1 MCTNLGLSDLRESL
15 HEVFTGRKR
24 KEWKLHDSFD
34 LQGSESLRD
43 AARRW
48 LRERE
53 VLHKPLTPSSKD
65 KRRVFLATCDEC
77 VSCSFQRCFSLD
89 GEKKVCVEE
98 FGSCSGARNLKRIKQ
113 ANAKKFGVSAPPGKA
128 LKEMVARNV
137 PVEERPAR
145 HQLKN
150 QRPSLKS
157 RKTLDYPV
165 DCLGAL
171 EKFAREPPAGV
182 IIHTEHMQLTDK
194 AVRLPFECAFMEE
207 YFADCSLTC
216 FLLDFTFKT
225 NKESLLLGAIGPCG
239 LRQTNTGPHVRFVP
253 VLFCLAEAEDEEAHG
268 LLTRLFLQKAA
279 RHGKQYTDAFLD
291 MACFNGAAAECERS
305 SYKLFLHRCL
315 QHVKTNV
322 RQESSRRDGAS
333 GQSRLRNPE
342 LLEPILQWLE
352 ISAWLPSDAEF
363 STFWSHLLDR
373 MASSHRPT
381 DFQDTLLEFRGPPAK
396 SMGSD
401 LHCYLWVFQFVCVFE
416 NDRSR

>member
-1 MCTNLGLSDLRESL
+1 MCTNLSLSDLGESL
-15 HEVFTGRKR
+15 HEVHTGRKR

-34 LQGSESLRD
+34 LQSSESLRD

-65 KRRVFLATCDEC
+65 KRRVFLAACDEC

-113 ANAKKFGVSAPPGKA
+113 ANAKKFGVSVPPGKA

-137 PVEERPAR
+137 PVEERPAH

-157 RKTLDYPV
+157 RKILDYQV

-182 IIHTEHMQLTDK
+182 IIHTEHMQLTEK

-207 YFADCSLTC
+207 YFADCTLTC

-225 NKESLLLGAIGPCG
+225 NQESLLLGAIGPCG
-239 LRQTNTGPHVRFVP
+239 LRQTNSGPHVRFVP
-253 VLFCLAEAEDEEAHG
+253 VLFMLAEAEDEEAHG

-279 RHGKQYTDAFLD
+279 RFGKHYTDAFLD

-322 RQESSRRDGAS
+322 RHESARRDGAS

-352 ISAWLPSDAEF
+352 ISAWLPSDHEF

-373 MASSHRPT
+373 MSSSHRPT
-381 DFQDTLLEFRGPPAK
+381 DFQDTLVQFRGPPK

-401 LHCYLWVFQFVCVFE
+401 LHVHILGCSVCLCF
-416 NDRSR
+416 